1 MGNSGA
7 IVACPGALR
16 GCSVRE
22 WAKSGPSLSRGLS
35 KDFLPLAQIDQF
47 SKRQHLRPPSTPF
60 AHHLED
66 TVLAQHAQQM
76 ADGLPT
82 GPATTRKPEV
92 LALEV
97 RPGRN
102 VASIVASKKM
112 SGTGDQSDCADPLSF
127 ELQEGPAIFPAPQN
141 IESSRRTPP
150 PAVPSRRRW
159 HRGRCY
165 PKWRVRARPGLLP
178 PRSARP
184 RNRRP

>member
-1 MGNSGA
+1 M
-7 IVACPGALR
+7 
-16 GCSVRE
+16 RE

-47 SKRQHLRPPSTPF
+47 SKRQHVRPPSTPF

-76 ADGLPT
+76 ADGLST
-82 GPATTRKPEV
+82 GPATARKPEV

-112 SGTGDQSDCADPLSF
+112 SRTGDQSDCADPLSF
-127 ELQEGPAIFPAPQN
+127 ELQEGPAILPAPQN
-141 IESSRRTPP
+141 IES
-150 PAVPSRRRW
+150 
-159 HRGRCY
+159 
-165 PKWRVRARPGLLP
+165 
-178 PRSARP
+178 ARP
-184 RNRRP
+184 RADILTASSEGPFIAITGRKDECQKSEIFPNRLYGPPLNPFKSA